1 MFNFLSLHNIYTP
14 LDLATE
20 IINKSTAN
28 MIIFFEDITQ
38 SRSNEIKKI
47 CDSKG
52 IRVVFI
58 NMVCMNEGYT
68 YADKTIVIN
77 EGITDIETKTIDIYQ
92 TCEKLYLPKSLKSIS
107 NSILSV
113 LNNNVNIYTPV
124 NEFYIPIPHY
134 FRNSVYNTN
143 TNKQIKCF
151 NILLNTNLE
160 SLFIEHK
167 GEFIERKFP
176 LDSDIIQFF
185 NDNGINMIDSEVFN
199 YVVEYLQIPEGVHTL
214 MDKAFNSNNG
224 LKHITFPSTLT
235 NIGVQAFQFT
245 NIEYVD
251 LSNTNVEI
259 IKTKTFL
266 GCNVEVIKLPH
277 CLTKIENS
285 AFEGCTRLKYIHLHK
300 TKLESIGEEAFFKC
314 VNLTEITFPTSLSFI
329 GKKAF
334 VYTSIKSLYL
344 DKTIL
349 EEIPYQMCIGV
360 KTLVDIT
367 YPITL
372 RKINNGAFAGTSINQ
387 SLPMGVEYIGSES
400 FYNCVNM
407 QNLNFSSYTNLK
419 TVYADSFINCGSET
433 IILPN
438 HITKFDMDIT
448 TKAILFT
455 NTNHDYYRGID
466 FSNYKFLK
474 KLFISAIYMHK
485 IPNTVLNSSINSL
498 ILMNDFNT
506 TRVTTPVID
515 LLKNNLNITKLTLS
529 GETPIQTIS
538 DRKQNLKHIKINTNS
553 LNINDNVNNFIINI
567 KPNKLSIPFNINIS
581 NYDIFNTVNELV
593 IYCSLNSN
601 TFVSLSFDI
610 HSVLT
615 QYKNITKIKIPGN
628 ILLNNDVFVDTGVSS
643 VKISNNS
650 KVISNCLLYNL
661 NKTTLNEIF
670 FPDSIDKLVIPDDF
684 GSICE
689 SLANVIKN
697 SKIRHIVIPGNCQT
711 VLDLCYK
718 HEIVEISDSSGD
730 ELSKSVIEII
740 AGLNHKL
747 ILSGHFKNI
756 PVDIFEQT
764 TGEKMNVIISN
775 DSNYITKEVSS
786 ALNHANCN
794 IELPKKLK
802 KLIIPCNE
810 KTCNNYYLRS
820 IRQNKYINTLELDSE
835 YDINKYTLKGTNIN
849 KVVVLGNDLKLGD
862 KLREAIE
869 NSKNVKTLGLNDDVQ
884 IECDEL
890 KNTNISGLEIKNKT
904 GHISNEI
911 NKLISE
917 RKEINHLIL
926 HHDSDL
932 NSDVFKDGRE
942 ISVEVLPDTFGNC
955 VITNSLEQLI
965 LNSNVKSLV
974 IPCTANINVDLLK
987 KIGTKIKIKS
997 TKSGVNKLSDSF
1009 IEFFKH
1015 NNSDKEIEI
1024 DCNIDVYNTNMQ
1036 NVTACT
1042 IVKGKKDCAIA
1053 TDSLCKSIENSE
1065 TIKTVKINAKI
1076 QVQNGVLNNK
1086 HVKSVSLTTDEKPN
1100 QYSNPDEKTNVSTS
1114 LCDEIN
1120 KSTIVETLNMPA
1132 NVKFE
1137 TKIVNKRLKTITL
1150 TGNLN
1155 HVTNDAVYTINK
1167 SNPDSVKT
1175 EDKVMN
1181 KKMQRIKL
1189 NQHFG
1194 LVFGLYIS
1202 F

>member
-14 LDLATE
+14 LDLVTE
-20 IINKSTAN
+20 IVNKSTAN

-52 IRVVFI
+52 IHVVFI

-68 YADKTIVIN
+68 YTDKTIVIN

-113 LNNNVNIYTPV
+113 LNNNVKIYTPV

-259 IKTKTFL
+259 IKMKTFL
-266 GCNVEVIKLPH
+266 GCNVEVVKLPH

-285 AFEGCTRLKYIHLHK
+285 AFEHCTKLKYIHLHK

-372 RKINNGAFAGTSINQ
+372 RKINNGAFAKTSINQ
-387 SLPMGVEYIGSES
+387 SLPIGVEYIGSES

-407 QNLNFSSYTNLK
+407 QNLDFSSYTNLK

-448 TKAILFT
+448 TQAILFT
-455 NTNHDYYRGID
+455 NTNHDYYGNID

-485 IPNTVLNSSINSL
+485 IPDAMLNSSINSL

-515 LLKNNLNITKLTLS
+515 LLKNDLNITKLTLS

-538 DRKQNLKHIKINTNS
+538 DRKQNLEHIKINTHS
-553 LNINDNVNNFIINI
+553 LNINDCVNKFIINI
-567 KPNKLSIPFNINIS
+567 KPNKLSIPFNINIL
-581 NYDIFNTVNELV
+581 NYDIFSTINELV
-593 IYCSLNSN
+593 IYCSLNSD
-601 TFVSLSFDI
+601 TFVSLNFNI
-610 HSVLT
+610 KYILT
-615 QYKNITKIKIPGN
+615 TYKNITKIKIPGN
-628 ILLNNDVFVDTGVSS
+628 VLLDNDAFVNTGVSN

-661 NKTTLNEIF
+661 NKTTIKEIF
-670 FPDSIDKLVIPDDF
+670 FPDYIDKLVIPDDF

-689 SLANVIKN
+689 LLASVIEH
-697 SKIRHIVIPGNCQT
+697 SKIRHIVIPGNCPT
-711 VLDLCYK
+711 VLNLCDK

-740 AGLNHKL
+740 TGLNHKL

-756 PVDIFEQT
+756 PVNIFEQT
-764 TGEKMNVIISN
+764 TDTKMNIIISDN
-775 DSNYITKEVSS
+775 SSCITKEVSS
-786 ALNHANCN
+786 ALNHADCN

-802 KLIIPCNE
+802 KLTIPCNE
-810 KTCNNYYLRS
+810 TACNNHYLKS
-820 IRQNKYINTLELDSE
+820 IRQNKYINTLELASE

-884 IECDEL
+884 IKCSEL
-890 KNTNISGLEIKNKT
+890 ENTNISGLEIKNKT

-926 HHDSDL
+926 HHNSDL
-932 NSDVFKDGRE
+932 DPDVFKDGRE
-942 ISVEVLPDTFGNC
+942 ISVEILPDTFGNC

-965 LNSNVKSLV
+965 LKSNVKSLT

-997 TKSGVNKLSDSF
+997 TKPGVNKLSDSF
-1009 IEFFKH
+1009 IEFFKQ

-1036 NVTACT
+1036 NVTTCT

-1065 TIKTVKINAKI
+1065 TIKMVKINAKI

-1086 HVKSVSLTTDEKPN
+1086 HIKSVSLTTDEKPSW
-1100 QYSNPDEKTNVSTS
+1100 YSNPDEKTNVSTS

-1175 EDKVMN
+1175 EDKTTN

-1189 NQHFG
+1189 NPHFG